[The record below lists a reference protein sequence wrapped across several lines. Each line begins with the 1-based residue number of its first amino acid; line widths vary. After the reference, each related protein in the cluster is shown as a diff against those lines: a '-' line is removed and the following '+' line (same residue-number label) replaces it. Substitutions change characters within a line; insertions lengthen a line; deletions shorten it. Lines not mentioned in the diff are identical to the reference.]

1 MRFRSKLV
9 AVLLVLLTFSGAAG
23 SWHATDDH
31 DGEVLLHDHSAH
43 HERLGAPTA
52 ASTPSHCALCH
63 WLRTFGTSAPRDAQA
78 AAMDAPRLVR
88 PAAATDHVASSDRLA
103 LPPRA
108 PPLA

>member
-1 MRFRSKLV
+1 VRFRSKLV

-88 PAAATDHVASSDRLA
+88 PAAAADHVASNDRLA